1 MVTLSLSNYVDMQ
14 VVVDQ
19 QEETGLEFVSLATN
33 KVNDNKVLFVTKSPG
48 NDYAKIKSN
57 LCIIYQ

>member
-19 QEETGLEFVSLATN
+19 QEETGLEFVSLTTN

-48 NDYAKIKSN
+48 NDYTKIKSN